1 MGLYVDGFL
10 LPVPKKNLSAYK
22 KMAKLGCKVW
32 IEHGALSYV
41 EAVGDDI
48 KVKFG
53 LPFNKLMKT
62 KPSET
67 IVLAFI
73 TYKSKADR
81 NRITK
86 LVMKDPRLAKMTGQ
100 PMPFDMTKM
109 CFGGFRSLVDGASGS
124 V

>member
-10 LPVPKKNLSAYK
+10 LRVKTKKLPEYK
-22 KMAKLGCKVW
+22 KMAKLACKVW
-32 IEHGALSYV
+32 MEHGALSYV
-41 EAVGDDI
+41 EAAGDDI

-53 LPFNKLMKT
+53 LPFHKLTKA

-67 IVLAFI
+67 IVIAFV

-86 LVMKDPRLAKMTGQ
+86 LVMNDPRLEKMHG
-100 PMPFDMTKM
+100 PMPFDLDQMS
-109 CFGGFRSLVDGASGS
+109 FGGFKAMVEG
-124 V
+124 

>member
-1 MGLYVDGFL
+1 MGLYVDCFL
-10 LPVPKKNLSAYK
+10 LPVKTKNLPAYK

-32 IEHGALSYV
+32 MEHGALSYV
-41 EAVGDDI
+41 EAIGDDI

-53 LPFNKLMKT
+53 LPFHKLMKT

-67 IVLAFI
+67 IVMAFI

-86 LVMKDPRLAKMTGQ
+86 LVMKDPRLEKMDG
-100 PMPFDMTKM
+100 PMPFDMKAM
-109 CFGGFRSLVDGASGS
+109 SFGGFKALVEG
-124 V
+124 

>member
-1 MGLYVDGFL
+1 MSMSLYVDGFL
-10 LPVPKKNLSAYK
+10 LPIKKKNLPAYK
-22 KMAKLGCKVW
+22 KMAKLGCKIW
-32 IEHGALSYV
+32 MEYGALSYI

-48 KVKFG
+48 NVKFG

-67 IVLAFI
+67 IVIAFV

-86 LVMKDPRLAKMTGQ
+86 LVMKDPRLAPMAGV
-100 PMPFDMTKM
+100 MPFDMNSM
-109 CFGGFRSLVDGASGS
+109 CFGGFKALVES
-124 V
+124 

>member
-1 MGLYVDGFL
+1 MGLYVDAFL
-10 LPVPKKNLSAYK
+10 LPIKTKNLPAYK

-32 IEHGALSYV
+32 MEHGALSYV

-53 LPFNKLMKT
+53 LPFHKLLKL

-67 IVLAFI
+67 AVIAFV

-81 NRITK
+81 KRITK
-86 LVMKDPRLAKMTGQ
+86 LVMNDPRLSKMTE
-100 PMPFDMTKM
+100 PMPFDMNTM
-109 CFGGFRSLVDGASGS
+109 CFGGFKALVESK
-124 V
+124 

>member
-1 MGLYVDGFL
+1 MGLYIDGFL
-10 LPVPKKNLSAYK
+10 LTLKTKNLPAYR

-32 IEHGALSYV
+32 MEHGALSYI
-41 EAVGDDI
+41 EAIGDDI

-53 LPFNKLMKT
+53 LPFPKLLKT

-67 IVLAFI
+67 IVIAFV

-86 LVMKDPRLAKMTGQ
+86 LVMSDPRMNMIDQ
-100 PMPFDMTKM
+100 PMPFDMNTM
-109 CFGGFRSLVDGASGS
+109 CFGGFKSLVES
-124 V
+124 